1 MTGYGK
7 SEGSLENKKFSVE
20 IRSLNSKQIDM
31 NTRMPS
37 VYREHELS
45 IRKQIAKELGRGKVE
60 FSLMVEHTGLNTNNT
75 INHEMVNHYLNDLEQ
90 LNPSG
95 DSSSL
100 LSIAMRL
107 PDVFKKEKEN
117 IDPKE
122 WSVVEQL
129 IEEAIAKLKTFR
141 MNEGNVLSE
150 DFKLRI
156 QHISSHLF
164 EIKNTEKDRVQKVK
178 NRLQSKLEELEI
190 KIDENR
196 YEQELIYYLE
206 KFDITE
212 EIIRLENHLEYFV
225 ETMNSDH
232 SEGKKLSFICQEI
245 GREIN
250 TIGSKSNDSK
260 MQKLVIGVK
269 DELEKIKEQMLN
281 VL

>member
-7 SEGSLENKKFSVE
+7 SEGSLKNKKFSVE

-31 NTRMPS
+31 NARMPS
-37 VYREHELS
+37 LYREHELS
-45 IRKQIAKELGRGKVE
+45 IRKRIAKDLGRGKVE
-60 FSLMVEHTGLNTNNT
+60 FSLNVEHTGLNTKNT
-75 INHEMVNHYLNDLEQ
+75 INHEMVKYYLNDLEQ
-90 LNPSG
+90 LNSSV

-107 PDVFKKEKEN
+107 PDVFKVEKEK

-122 WSVVEQL
+122 WSAVEAI
-129 IEEAIAKLKTFR
+129 IEEAIAKLQEFR
-141 MNEGNVLSE
+141 MAEGNVLSE

-156 QHISSHLF
+156 QHISSYLS
-164 EIKNTEKDRVQKVK
+164 EIKNCEKDRIQKIK
-178 NRLQSKLEELEI
+178 NRLQSKLEELEV
-190 KIDENR
+190 KVDENR

-212 EIIRLENHLEYFV
+212 EIIRLENHLEYFI
-225 ETMNSDH
+225 ETMNSDN
-232 SEGKKLSFICQEI
+232 SEGKKLGFICQEI
-245 GREIN
+245 GREVN

-260 MQKLVIGVK
+260 MQKLVVGMK